1 MQNLVVVGLQWG
13 DEGKGKLVDYLSEYF
28 DIVTRFQGGSNAGH
42 TVIVGDDVYKF
53 RIMPTG
59 AIRGKKVV
67 IGNGVVLDP
76 QILLD
81 EISNLQSLGVDLDLL
96 ISDRA
101 HLITPFQIQIDGLQ
115 ESIKGERKVGT
126 TGRGIGPTYSDK
138 ASRVGIRVCDLMDT
152 DDTSQ
157 WNQLETVQVSK
168 IEQLFEADLKTP
180 VQETLDSY
188 RRMMSTLRPYIGDS
202 GEFLHSE
209 IENGRT
215 VLFEGAQ
222 GALLDVDHGTYP
234 YVTSSNCVS
243 AAASSGTGVSPL
255 KIGQVLGICKAYIT
269 RVGDG
274 PFPTELFD
282 DVGKRIGKQGKE
294 FGTVTGRPR
303 RCGWLDLVALR
314 YAVRI
319 NGAEYLAVTKNDVLN
334 GIDPLRVCVAYN
346 LHGEE
351 ITTIPA
357 SASNYAEAEPIYEE
371 LSGWSDFPVDT
382 LNAYENL
389 PGSLR
394 EYIAYIE
401 KFSQSC
407 VGILSIGPDR
417 ADTIQVPGT
426 PFENLT
432 NA

>member
-13 DEGKGKLVDYLSEYF
+13 DEGKGKLVDYLSENF
-28 DIVTRFQGGSNAGH
+28 DIVARFQGGSNAGH
-42 TVIVGDDVYKF
+42 TVIVGDAVYKF

-81 EISNLQSLGVDLDLL
+81 EISNLQSLGVNLDLL

-101 HLITPFQIQIDGLQ
+101 HLITPFQIEIDGLQ
-115 ESIKGERKVGT
+115 ESAKGERKVGT

-138 ASRVGIRVCDLMDT
+138 ASRVGIRVCDLLDP
-152 DDTSQ
+152 DNTSQ
-157 WNQLETVQVSK
+157 WNQLETVQVSR

-188 RRMMSTLRPYIGDS
+188 RQMMSTLKPYIGDS

-209 IENGRT
+209 IESGRT

-234 YVTSSNCVS
+234 YVTSSNCIS

-282 DVGKRIGKQGKE
+282 DVGKRISKQGKE

-357 SASNYAEAEPIYEE
+357 SASNYAQAEPIYEE
-371 LSGWSDFPVDT
+371 LSGWSDFQVDT
-382 LNAYENL
+382 FNPYENL

-401 KFSQSC
+401 KFSQSR
-407 VGILSIGPDR
+407 VVILSIGPDR

-426 PFENLT
+426 PFDTLT
-432 NA
+432 GA